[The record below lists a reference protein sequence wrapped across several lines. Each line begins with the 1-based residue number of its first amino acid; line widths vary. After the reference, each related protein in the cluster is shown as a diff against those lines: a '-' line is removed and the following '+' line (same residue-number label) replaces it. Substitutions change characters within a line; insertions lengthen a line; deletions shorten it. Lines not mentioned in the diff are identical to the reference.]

1 MGRYATQRVI
11 RLDAA
16 AAVELL
22 HTQQASLSMVRPPT
36 VPLGFRADVG
46 GACHNR
52 LLWPPRVSRLTSRLW
67 RRESRPPTE
76 PLSAPLSPSQSLSV
90 PLSPSQSLSVPLSP
104 SQSLSVPLSPSQ
116 SLSAP
121 LSPSQSLSAPL
132 PVSLSSL
139 PWACEASNRP
149 RGGGL
154 LDSPAADFKKIP
166 YRV

>member
-76 PLSAPLSPSQSLSV
+76 PLKPLSAPLSPSQPLSV

-104 SQSLSVPLSPSQ
+104 SQSLSVPLSPSP
-116 SLSAP
+116 SLSL
-121 LSPSQSLSAPL
+121 LSP
-132 PVSLSSL
+132 V
-139 PWACEASNRP
+139 
-149 RGGGL
+149 G
-154 LDSPAADFKKIP
+154 
-166 YRV
+166 V